1 MICLIQAFNVV
12 EVTEEAKAALSL
24 IENKIGVYICQLCRS
39 LYEDPFGL
47 AQHRCSRI
55 VHIEYRCSECDKVF
69 NCPANLASHKRW
81 HKPRNPIEKKAAVE
95 KILNEESKVAL
106 DDQKIAEE
114 KFPCSFCGRIF
125 RRFVE
130 SFSVKKYIKLINFSI
145 IRESYLKKHLVSH
158 HTPTTEANFIDQ
170 VPPSDK
176 ISKIQSIVH
185 HNVHQRFFDFERER
199 RRFQSFS
206 ELYFQQ
212 RSAFQYVCHQNY
224 R

>member
-1 MICLIQAFNVV
+1 M
-12 EVTEEAKAALSL
+12 
-24 IENKIGVYICQLCRS
+24 IENKIGGYICQLCRS

-81 HKPRNPIEKKAAVE
+81 HKPRNPSEKKNPE
-95 KILNEESKVAL
+95 KETVDKSEEKSLPTEQSAS
-106 DDQKIAEE
+106 EE
-114 KFPCSFCGRIF
+114 KFPCELCGRIF
-125 RRFVE
+125 RRFVRIKMKVIE
-130 SFSVKKYIKLINFSI
+130 SRKFYLIFFVSH
-145 IRESYLKKHLVSH
+145 RETYLKKHLISH
-158 HTPTTEANFIDQ
+158 HSSSNESNFIHPTPLN
-170 VPPSDK
+170 VK
-176 ISKIQSIVH
+176 IAKVQSVVH
-185 HNVHQRFFDFERER
+185 QNVHQRFFDFERER

-212 RSAFQYVCHQNY
+212 RSAFQYVYHQSY